1 MDRIVRSLRS
11 KKGRHSPFPES
22 IEDYLKSTGAGTT
35 VEATD
40 NQSHFLTKLPLDISA
55 LIFSFLGPA
64 ALDAARC
71 TCSAWRNQIMNDTW
85 ILRSVL
91 GNQDLPLIYNLSGAY
106 INGKPKR
113 AGEEG
118 YHRYLLKKLD
128 IQSSLLATYK
138 DPTSW
143 RTRYRERTINFTIQ
157 SPQHHSNKNSIRKA
171 YFIPAKLCNT
181 MGFFVLLRSTLTRK
195 MPHSVPL
202 LTMDLYHI
210 SLSGQV
216 TFVKSLISATLRGY
230 PEIQTITESDF
241 HKAWN
246 MIVRFGDTVRSF
258 SIATN
263 ETFNGD
269 IEFIVTSSKFSQDS
283 EARQV
288 HENRIGKVGM
298 SKTHDV
304 LSRMLHKMSKSWE
317 LLAHLP
323 NHRVSLSASI
333 RAIQ

>member
-1 MDRIVRSLRS
+1 MRSLRS
-11 KKGRHSPFPES
+11 KKLRHSPCPES
-22 IEDYLKSTGAGTT
+22 NEDYLKSTGAGTT

-40 NQSHFLTKLPLDISA
+40 NQSYFLTKLPLDISA
-55 LIFSFLGPA
+55 MIFSFLGPA

-91 GNQDLPLIYNLSGAY
+91 GNQDSPLMYNLSGAY

-138 DPTSW
+138 DLTSW

-157 SPQHHSNKNSIRKA
+157 SPQHHPNKHSVRKA
-171 YFIPAKLCNT
+171 YFIPARLCNT
-181 MGFFVLLRSTLTRK
+181 IGFFVLSRSTLTRK

-202 LTMDLYHI
+202 LTMDLYHV
-210 SLSGQV
+210 SLLGQV
-216 TFVKSLISATLRGY
+216 TFVRTLISATLRGD
-230 PEIQTITESDF
+230 PEIQNITESDF
-241 HKAWN
+241 HRAWN
-246 MIVRFGDTVRSF
+246 MIVRFGNTVRSF

-263 ETFNGD
+263 ETFSGDD
-269 IEFIVTSSKFSQDS
+269 IEFIVKSSKFSQDA
-283 EARQV
+283 EAGQV
-288 HENRIGKVGM
+288 HENKIGKVGTG
-298 SKTHDV
+298 KAHDV
-304 LSRMLHKMSKSWE
+304 LSWMLHKMSKSWE

-323 NHRVSLSASI
+323 NHRVSLSASL